1 MTYSSTNLRL
11 TYDNDTN
18 QWSYTEADYE
28 YANPTPPTWSGY
40 TSSDPDFEFAPEV
53 PDTPTDPNTDPCPAG
68 YIYDNTLKQ
77 CVPDPN
83 YAPRQFMGE
92 PTGRDEPDQPGLH
105 IPSNEVKENWISNSD
120 KIIPAGQEG
129 AGKTGLQ
136 NYIDNLDDRG
146 FTKVGDDGKLYFEKD
161 NLGSTLIKGA
171 SNFAFGGFLSGEV
184 DAKTNKII
192 QDLQRMGAIDSS
204 NIVAVG
210 TDENGEPILDFASD
224 LEISETPGTFGT
236 YIYEPGTAETGFRPG
251 KFTGVTGTTGVT
263 ATSGESGFDTW
274 TNYINA
280 MMSSSVT
287 TTGQENIASVQ
298 GKTLDQITQEIAE
311 EKSKKI
317 AEKKQA
323 EADIAKMEA
332 MEKGQSFTD
341 DKGDTYTKVTENQT
355 GGGASQ
361 GYSYTPKDPK
371 PVKDKQYSH
380 PAMGGQSVTV
390 GPRAGVMAQPKPK
403 PKPKPSPHSGWYI

>member
-1 MTYSSTNLRL
+1 
-11 TYDNDTN
+11 
-18 QWSYTEADYE
+18 
-28 YANPTPPTWSGY
+28 
-40 TSSDPDFEFAPEV
+40 
-53 PDTPTDPNTDPCPAG
+53 
-68 YIYDNTLKQ
+68 
-77 CVPDPN
+77 
-83 YAPRQFMGE
+83 
-92 PTGRDEPDQPGLH
+92 
-105 IPSNEVKENWISNSD
+105 
-120 KIIPAGQEG
+120 
-129 AGKTGLQ
+129 
-136 NYIDNLDDRG
+136 
-146 FTKVGDDGKLYFEKD
+146 
-161 NLGSTLIKGA
+161 
-171 SNFAFGGFLSGEV
+171 
-184 DAKTNKII
+184 
-192 QDLQRMGAIDSS
+192 MGAIDSS

-355 GGGASQ
+355 GGGASL
-361 GYSYTPKDPK
+361 GYSYTPKDPN
-371 PVKDKQYSH
+371 PVKDNQY
-380 PAMGGQSVTV
+380 
-390 GPRAGVMAQPKPK
+390 
-403 PKPKPSPHSGWYI
+403 

>member
-53 PDTPTDPNTDPCPAG
+53 PDTNQPPSEDPCPAG

-204 NIVAVG
+204 NIVATG
-210 TDENGEPILDFASD
+210 IDENGEPILDYASD
-224 LEISETPGTFGT
+224 LEISTIPGKFGI
-236 YIYEPGTAETGFRPG
+236 YNYEPGTAATNFMPG
-251 KFTGVTGTTGVT
+251 NFTGVTGTTGVT
-263 ATSGESGFDTW
+263 AGVGESGFDTW

-280 MMSSSVT
+280 MMAAGGNVT
-287 TTGQENIASVQ
+287 TTGQENITSVTGQ
-298 GKTLDQITQEIAE
+298 SAVDLEE
-311 EKSKKI
+311 EKAKKI

-323 EADIAKMEA
+323 EADLAKMDA

-341 DKGDTYTKVTENQT
+341 DKGDTYTKVTDNQT
-355 GGGASQ
+355 GGGGSQ
-361 GYSYTPKDPK
+361 GYSFTPSDPK
-371 PVKDKQYSH
+371 PVEDKPYTFTGSS
-380 PAMGGQSVTV
+380 GNTVTVPV
-390 GPRAGVMAQPKPK
+390 GPRAGVMAPKPK
-403 PKPKPSPHSGWYI
+403 PPGVHHHSF

>member
-11 TYDNDTN
+11 TYDNNTN

-53 PDTPTDPNTDPCPAG
+53 PDTNQPPSEDPCPAG

-204 NIVAVG
+204 NIVATG
-210 TDENGEPILDFASD
+210 IDENGEPILDYASD
-224 LEISETPGTFGT
+224 LEISTTPGKFGI
-236 YIYEPGTAETGFRPG
+236 YHYEPGTAATNFMPG
-251 KFTGVTGTTGVT
+251 NFTGVTGTTGVT
-263 ATSGESGFDTW
+263 AGVGESGFDTW

-280 MMSSSVT
+280 MMAAGGNVT
-287 TTGQENIASVQ
+287 TTGQENITSVTGQ
-298 GKTLDQITQEIAE
+298 SAVDLEE
-311 EKSKKI
+311 EKAKKI

-323 EADIAKMEA
+323 EADLAKMDA

-341 DKGDTYTKVTENQT
+341 DKGDTYTKVTDNQT
-355 GGGASQ
+355 GGGGSQ
-361 GYSYTPKDPK
+361 GYSFTPSDPK
-371 PVKDKQYSH
+371 PVEDKPYTFTGSS
-380 PAMGGQSVTV
+380 GNTVTVPV
-390 GPRAGVMAQPKPK
+390 GPRAGVMAPKPK
-403 PKPKPSPHSGWYI
+403 PPGVHHHSF

>member
-1 MTYSSTNLRL
+1 MTYPSTNLRL
-11 TYDNDTN
+11 TYDNNTN

-53 PDTPTDPNTDPCPAG
+53 PDTNQPPSEDPCPAG

-204 NIVAVG
+204 NIVATG
-210 TDENGEPILDFASD
+210 IDENGEPILDYASD
-224 LEISETPGTFGT
+224 LEISTIPGKFGI
-236 YIYEPGTAETGFRPG
+236 YNYEPGTAATNFMPG
-251 KFTGVTGTTGVT
+251 NFTGVTGTTGVT
-263 ATSGESGFDTW
+263 AGVGESGFDTW

-280 MMSSSVT
+280 MMAAGGNVT
-287 TTGQENIASVQ
+287 TTGQENITSVTGQ
-298 GKTLDQITQEIAE
+298 SAVDLEE
-311 EKSKKI
+311 EKAKKI

-323 EADIAKMEA
+323 EADLAKMDA

-341 DKGDTYTKVTENQT
+341 DKGDTYTKVTDNQT
-355 GGGASQ
+355 GGGGSQ
-361 GYSYTPKDPK
+361 GYSFTPSDPK
-371 PVKDKQYSH
+371 PVEDKPYTFTGSS
-380 PAMGGQSVTV
+380 GNTVTVPV
-390 GPRAGVMAQPKPK
+390 GPRAGVMAPKPK
-403 PKPKPSPHSGWYI
+403 PPGVHHHSF

>member
-11 TYDNDTN
+11 TYDNNTN

-120 KIIPAGQEG
+120 KIIPAGQAG

-204 NIVAVG
+204 NIVATG
-210 TDENGEPILDFASD
+210 IDENGEPILDYASD
-224 LEISETPGTFGT
+224 LEISTIPGKFGI
-236 YIYEPGTAETGFRPG
+236 YNYEPGTAATNFMPG
-251 KFTGVTGTTGVT
+251 NFTGVTGTTGVT
-263 ATSGESGFDTW
+263 AGVGESGFDTW

-280 MMSSSVT
+280 MMAAGGNVT
-287 TTGQENIASVQ
+287 TTGQENITSVTGQ
-298 GKTLDQITQEIAE
+298 SAVDLEE
-311 EKSKKI
+311 EKAKKI

-323 EADIAKMEA
+323 EADLAKMDA

-341 DKGDTYTKVTENQT
+341 DKGDTYTKVTDNQT
-355 GGGASQ
+355 GGGGSQ
-361 GYSYTPKDPK
+361 GYSFTPSDPK
-371 PVKDKQYSH
+371 PVEDKPYTFTGSS
-380 PAMGGQSVTV
+380 GNTVTVPV
-390 GPRAGVMAQPKPK
+390 GPRAGVMAPKPK
-403 PKPKPSPHSGWYI
+403 PPGVHHHSF

>member
-11 TYDNDTN
+11 TYDNNTN

-161 NLGSTLIKGA
+161 NLGSTLVKGA

-204 NIVAVG
+204 NIVAIAI
-210 TDENGEPILDFASD
+210 DENGEPILDYASD
-224 LEISETPGTFGT
+224 LEISTIPGKFGI
-236 YIYEPGTAETGFRPG
+236 YNYEPGTAATNFMPG
-251 KFTGVTGTTGVT
+251 NFTGVTGTTGVT
-263 ATSGESGFDTW
+263 AGVGESGFDTW

-280 MMSSSVT
+280 MMAAGGNVT
-287 TTGQENIASVQ
+287 TTGQENITSVTGQ
-298 GKTLDQITQEIAE
+298 SAVDLEE
-311 EKSKKI
+311 EKAKKI

-323 EADIAKMEA
+323 EADLAKMDA

-341 DKGDTYTKVTENQT
+341 DKGDTYTKVTDNQT
-355 GGGASQ
+355 GGGGSQ
-361 GYSYTPKDPK
+361 GYSFTPSDPK
-371 PVKDKQYSH
+371 PVEDKPYTFTGSS
-380 PAMGGQSVTV
+380 GNTVTVPV
-390 GPRAGVMAQPKPK
+390 GPRAGVMAPKPK
-403 PKPKPSPHSGWYI
+403 PPGVHHHSF

>member
-11 TYDNDTN
+11 TYDNNTN

-83 YAPRQFMGE
+83 YAPRQWMNE
-92 PTGRDEPDQPGLH
+92 PTGGNDNNFSDTNK
-105 IPSNEVKENWISNSD
+105 IPSNEQKEEWIANKDAKS
-120 KIIPAGQEG
+120 
-129 AGKTGLQ
+129 
-136 NYIDNLDDRG
+136 YIDNLKERG
-146 FTKVGDDGKLYFEKD
+146 FVKTGDDGKLYFKKD
-161 NLGSTLIKGA
+161 NLGSALAGA
-171 SNFAFGGFLSGEV
+171 ALSRFGLGGEV
-184 DAKTNKII
+184 GAKTNKII

>member
-204 NIVAVG
+204 NIVATG
-210 TDENGEPILDFASD
+210 IDENGEPILDYASD
-224 LEISETPGTFGT
+224 LEISTIPGKFGI
-236 YIYEPGTAETGFRPG
+236 YNYEPGTAATNFMPG
-251 KFTGVTGTTGVT
+251 NFTGVTGTTGVT
-263 ATSGESGFDTW
+263 AGVGESGFDTW

-280 MMSSSVT
+280 MMAAGGNVT
-287 TTGQENIASVQ
+287 TTGQENITSVTGQ
-298 GKTLDQITQEIAE
+298 SAVDLEE
-311 EKSKKI
+311 EKAKKI

-323 EADIAKMEA
+323 EADLAKMDA

-341 DKGDTYTKVTENQT
+341 DKGDTYTKVTDNQT
-355 GGGASQ
+355 GGGGSQ
-361 GYSYTPKDPK
+361 GYSFTPSDPK
-371 PVKDKQYSH
+371 PVEDKPYTFTGSS
-380 PAMGGQSVTV
+380 GNTVTVPV
-390 GPRAGVMAQPKPK
+390 GPRAGVMAPKPK
-403 PKPKPSPHSGWYI
+403 PPGVHHHSF

>member
-1 MTYSSTNLRL
+1 MTTYPATNLKL
-11 TYDNDTN
+11 TYDDATDT
-18 QWSYTEADYE
+18 WSYTEHAYS
-28 YANPTPPTWSGY
+28 YTSPPTPTWSGY
-40 TSSDPDFEFAPEV
+40 TSSDPDFEPA
-53 PDTPTDPNTDPCPAG
+53 PDTPDTQDTPETQECPPG

-83 YAPRQFMGE
+83 YVPSWLQQQRQNEGGGDNNFSD
-92 PTGRDEPDQPGLH
+92 TNK
-105 IPSNEVKENWISNSD
+105 IPSNEQKEEWIANKDAKS
-120 KIIPAGQEG
+120 
-129 AGKTGLQ
+129 
-136 NYIDNLDDRG
+136 YIDNLKERG
-146 FTKVGDDGKLYFEKD
+146 FVKTGDDGKLYFKKD
-161 NLGSTLIKGA
+161 NLGSALAGA
-171 SNFAFGGFLSGEV
+171 ALSRFGLGGEV
-184 DAKTNKII
+184 GAKTNKII

>member
-11 TYDNDTN
+11 TYDNNTN

-204 NIVAVG
+204 NIVATG
-210 TDENGEPILDFASD
+210 IDENGEPILDYASD
-224 LEISETPGTFGT
+224 LEISTIPGKFGI
-236 YIYEPGTAETGFRPG
+236 YNYEPGTAATNFMPG
-251 KFTGVTGTTGVT
+251 NFTGVTGTTGVT
-263 ATSGESGFDTW
+263 AGVGESGFDTW

-280 MMSSSVT
+280 MMAAGGNVT
-287 TTGQENIASVQ
+287 TTGQENITSVTGQ
-298 GKTLDQITQEIAE
+298 SAVDLEE
-311 EKSKKI
+311 EKAKKI

-323 EADIAKMEA
+323 EADLAKMDA

-341 DKGDTYTKVTENQT
+341 DKGDTYTKVTDNQT
-355 GGGASQ
+355 GGGGSQ
-361 GYSYTPKDPK
+361 GYSFTPSDPK
-371 PVKDKQYSH
+371 PVEDKPYTFTGSS
-380 PAMGGQSVTV
+380 GNTVTVPV
-390 GPRAGVMAQPKPK
+390 GPRAGVMAPKPK
-403 PKPKPSPHSGWYI
+403 PPGVHHHSF

>member
-11 TYDNDTN
+11 TYDNNTN

-53 PDTPTDPNTDPCPAG
+53 PDTNQPPSEDPCPAG

-129 AGKTGLQ
+129 AGKTGLR

-204 NIVAVG
+204 NIVATG
-210 TDENGEPILDFASD
+210 IDENGEPILDYASD
-224 LEISETPGTFGT
+224 LEISTIPGKFGI
-236 YIYEPGTAETGFRPG
+236 YNYEPGTAATNFMPG
-251 KFTGVTGTTGVT
+251 NFTGVTGTTGVY
-263 ATSGESGFDTW
+263 ASSGESGFDTW

-280 MMSSSVT
+280 MMAAGGNVT
-287 TTGQENIASVQ
+287 TTGQENITSVTGQ
-298 GKTLDQITQEIAE
+298 SAVDLEE
-311 EKSKKI
+311 EKAKKI

-323 EADIAKMEA
+323 EADLAKMDA

-341 DKGDTYTKVTENQT
+341 DKGDTYTKVTDNQT
-355 GGGASQ
+355 GGGGSQ
-361 GYSYTPKDPK
+361 GYSFTPSDPK
-371 PVKDKQYSH
+371 PVEDKPYTFTGSS
-380 PAMGGQSVTV
+380 GNTVTVPV
-390 GPRAGVMAQPKPK
+390 GPRAGVMAPKPK
-403 PKPKPSPHSGWYI
+403 PPGVHHHSF